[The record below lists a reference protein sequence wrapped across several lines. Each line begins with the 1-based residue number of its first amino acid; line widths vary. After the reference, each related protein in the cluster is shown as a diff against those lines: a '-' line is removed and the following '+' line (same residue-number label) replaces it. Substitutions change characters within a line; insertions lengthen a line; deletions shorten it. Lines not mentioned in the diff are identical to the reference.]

1 MDKLQ
6 LRFANEVE
14 VGDFTI
20 KIPKVKDIV
29 RIGEDKYNQLLKP
42 YFITKDVVGLNS
54 GVFNQINNFDLFF
67 ISGEDGKNKLLQD
80 DGVPYLDVLLE
91 SLKFYFSEELCELN
105 GLHLKDEYGVDFG
118 YDDDV
123 LSQINYIL
131 VENNGLID
139 RTNFDDIAD
148 MILKINFTERKEIK
162 PEPKFKSK
170 RKKDIYNKIME
181 GRRRKQ
187 EKDAHTIADMV
198 RIVQFGGKSFIN
210 FDTIQE
216 FTIYQLIDTYMS
228 ILSIDSFNIK
238 FWQYH
243 AGADPKELN
252 LEHWTEEI
260 KKLNR

>member
-1 MDKLQ
+1 MNSLQ
-6 LRFANEVE
+6 LRFAKDIE
-14 VGDFTI
+14 VGDFII
-20 KIPKVKDIV
+20 KVPMIKDIISV
-29 RIGEDKYNQLLKP
+29 GEDKYNQLLKP
-42 YFITKDVVGLNS
+42 YFITKNLVGLS
-54 GVFNQINNFDLFF
+54 GNIFDQISNFDLFF
-67 ISGEDGKNKLLQD
+67 IPDADKKTMLLRD
-80 DGVPYLDVLLE
+80 DDVPYLDILLE
-91 SLKFYFSEELCELN
+91 SLCFYFKEKTYKLN
-105 GLHLKDEYGVDFG
+105 GIQLRDEFKVDFG

-181 GRRRKQ
+181 GRRIKQ